1 MKLSSLGRRLE
12 HVRATDM
19 ICWNENFERG
29 NDFLAKRD
37 SKERESHRKRKKQ
50 EEEKD

>member
-29 NDFLAKRD
+29 NDFWAKRERNTQ
-37 SKERESHRKRKKQ
+37 KEKEARGRKRLK
-50 EEEKD
+50 